1 MRHIVTRF
9 LVAVVFALLTVVPVA
24 CATSVSASA
33 TVGPASVVAVEQP
46 TTTPNPTAPTG
57 PNLTPE
63 QQSERAK
70 QKLVIGVLAVLLLG
84 IVIGGRTV
92 RRRIRKKKSGAVSS

>member
-1 MRHIVTRF
+1 MRRIVTRL

-24 CATSVSASA
+24 CATSAAASA
-33 TVGPASVVAVEQP
+33 TAGPASVVAVEQP
-46 TTTPNPTAPTG
+46 SQTPTSTAPSG

-70 QKLVIGVLAVLLLG
+70 QKLVIGVMAALLLG
-84 IVIGGRTV
+84 IVIVGRTT
-92 RRRIRKKKSGAVSS
+92 RRRIRKKKQGAVSS